1 MKSSYQSSVI
11 SLKKVA
17 IDAKKFV
24 ATIELSPKAPLMTCD
39 DLEATTRIYN
49 LFPAI
54 INHVCMGDASDTFKD
69 VMGNTELAHLLEHVC
84 VELLAQTNLAG
95 DISAGKTFI
104 AQEDTRTYTLEFICN
119 DDVLVTAAFSS
130 AIWIMN
136 WAFGGAR
143 GTKPN
148 VEAIVS
154 GLCALIDSLPS
165 ELELPPEAR
174 TSVEDS
180 AAACDNAE
188 DSDTA
193 EACDNAEA
201 SDDVACDNTEIS
213 DVADHNGDNK
223 DNPDVADA
231 QSENVHDVSV
241 VENAN
246 DEAESAESAD
256 AEPAAK
262 TPADT
267 EFVDAESVDTAS
279 AVTEHVETASS
290 ATNSDVEPSDEVPIE
305 PKSAPVSQETSR
317 TTSAEDAPADMKTS
331 RQNMGNSKRAD
342 LDGTM
347 KLPRSRRIR

>member
-1 MKSSYQSSVI
+1 MKSSYQPSVI

-104 AQEDTRTYTLEFICN
+104 AQEGTRTYTLEFICN

-174 TSVEDS
+174 ASVEDS

-188 DSDTA
+188 DNGDA

-201 SDDVACDNTEIS
+201 SGAT
-213 DVADHNGDNK
+213 DHNGDTK
-223 DNPDVADA
+223 DNPDVADT
-231 QSENVHDVSV
+231 QSENAHDVSV
-241 VENAN
+241 VENA
-246 DEAESAESAD
+246 DVEAESAESAD
-256 AEPAAK
+256 AEPAEK

-267 EFVDAESVDTAS
+267 ESADTESVDTAS
-279 AVTEHVETASS
+279 TVTEHVETAPS
-290 ATNSDVEPSDEVPIE
+290 ATNSDVEASDELPIE
-305 PKSAPVSQETSR
+305 PKPAPAPQETSR
-317 TTSAEDAPADMKTS
+317 AESAEGTSADKKAS
-331 RQNMGNSKRAD
+331 RQNKGNSKRAD

>member
-174 TSVEDS
+174 ASVEDS

-188 DSDTA
+188 DNGDA

-201 SDDVACDNTEIS
+201 SGAT
-213 DVADHNGDNK
+213 DHNGDTK
-223 DNPDVADA
+223 DNPDVADT
-231 QSENVHDVSV
+231 QSENAHDVSV
-241 VENAN
+241 VENA
-246 DEAESAESAD
+246 DVEAESAESAD
-256 AEPAAK
+256 AEPAEK

-267 EFVDAESVDTAS
+267 ESADTESVDTAS
-279 AVTEHVETASS
+279 TVTEHVETAPS
-290 ATNSDVEPSDEVPIE
+290 ATNSDVEASDELPIE
-305 PKSAPVSQETSR
+305 PKPAPAPQETSR
-317 TTSAEDAPADMKTS
+317 AESAEGTSADKKAS
-331 RQNMGNSKRAD
+331 RQNKGNSKRAD

>member
-165 ELELPPEAR
+165 ELELPPEVRA
-174 TSVEDS
+174 SVEDS

-188 DSDTA
+188 DNDVA

-201 SDDVACDNTEIS
+201 NDDV
-213 DVADHNGDNK
+213 DHNGGAEDNL
-223 DNPDVADA
+223 DIADA
-231 QSENVHDVSV
+231 QPEKTNNTPSA
-241 VENAN
+241 ENAD
-246 DEAESAESAD
+246 DEAESAESVD
-256 AEPAAK
+256 TEPAEK

-267 EFVDAESVDTAS
+267 ESAVTESVDTAS
-279 AVTEHVETASS
+279 VVADSS
-290 ATNSDVEPSDEVPIE
+290 AEASDELPIE
-305 PKSAPVSQETSR
+305 PKPVPVPQETSR
-317 TTSAEDAPADMKTS
+317 TTSAEDTPADIKTS
-331 RQNMGNSKRAD
+331 RQNKGNSKRAD

>member
-24 ATIELSPKAPLMTCD
+24 ATIELSSKAPLMTCD

-104 AQEDTRTYTLEFICN
+104 AREDARTYTLEFICN

-180 AAACDNAE
+180 ATACDNAE
-188 DSDTA
+188 GKSDA

-201 SDDVACDNTEIS
+201 SDDVACDNAEIS
-213 DVADHNGDNK
+213 DVADHNGDTK
-223 DNPDVADA
+223 DNPDVADT
-231 QSENVHDVSV
+231 QSENAHDVSV
-241 VENAN
+241 VENAD
-246 DEAESAESAD
+246 DEVESAESAD

-267 EFVDAESVDTAS
+267 ESVDTESVD
-279 AVTEHVETASS
+279 TASS
-290 ATNSDVEPSDEVPIE
+290 ATNSDAEASDEVPIE

-317 TTSAEDAPADMKTS
+317 TPSTKDAPVDKKAS
-331 RQNMGNSKRAD
+331 RQNKDNSKRAD

-347 KLPRSRRIR
+347 KLPRSRKIR

>member
-1 MKSSYQSSVI
+1 MKSSYQSSAI

-174 TSVEDS
+174 ASVKDS
-180 AAACDNAE
+180 AA
-188 DSDTA
+188 
-193 EACDNAEA
+193 ACDNAEA
-201 SDDVACDNTEIS
+201 SDDVACDNAEAS
-213 DVADHNGDNK
+213 DVADHNGDTK
-223 DNPDVADA
+223 DNPDGADA
-231 QSENVHDVSV
+231 QSENAHDVSV
-241 VENAN
+241 VENS
-246 DEAESAESAD
+246 DYEAESAESAD

-267 EFVDAESVDTAS
+267 ESVDTESVD
-279 AVTEHVETASS
+279 TASS
-290 ATNSDVEPSDEVPIE
+290 ATNSDAEASDEVPIE

-317 TTSAEDAPADMKTS
+317 TPSTKDAPVDKKAS
-331 RQNMGNSKRAD
+331 RQNKDNSKRAD

>member
-165 ELELPPEAR
+165 ELGLPPEAR
-174 TSVEDS
+174 ASVEDS
-180 AAACDNAE
+180 AAACDKAE

-193 EACDNAEA
+193 EESDDAEA
-201 SDDVACDNTEIS
+201 S
-213 DVADHNGDNK
+213 DVADHNGGTEDNL
-223 DNPDVADA
+223 DIADA
-231 QSENVHDVSV
+231 QPEKINNTPSA
-241 VENAN
+241 ENADN
-246 DEAESAESAD
+246 EAESAESTESAD
-256 AEPAAK
+256 AEPAEK

-267 EFVDAESVDTAS
+267 ESAAIESVDTAS
-279 AVTEHVETASS
+279 PVADSS
-290 ATNSDVEPSDEVPIE
+290 AEASDELPIE
-305 PKSAPVSQETSR
+305 PKPAPVPQETSR
-317 TTSAEDAPADMKTS
+317 TTSTEDAPADKKTS
-331 RQNMGNSKRAD
+331 RQNKSNSKRAD

>member
-104 AQEDTRTYTLEFICN
+104 AREDTRTYTLEFICN

-188 DSDTA
+188 GKSDA

-213 DVADHNGDNK
+213 AVADHNGDTK

-231 QSENVHDVSV
+231 QSENAHDVSV
-241 VENAN
+241 VENA
-246 DEAESAESAD
+246 DVEAESAESAD
-256 AEPAAK
+256 AEPAEK

-267 EFVDAESVDTAS
+267 ESADTESVDTAS
-279 AVTEHVETASS
+279 TVAEHVETAPS

-317 TTSAEDAPADMKTS
+317 TPSTKDAPADMKTS
-331 RQNMGNSKRAD
+331 RQNKTNSKRAD

>member
-24 ATIELSPKAPLMTCD
+24 ATIELSSKAPLMTCD

-119 DDVLVTAAFSS
+119 DDVLVTASFSS

-154 GLCALIDSLPS
+154 GLCALIDSLPA

-174 TSVEDS
+174 ASVEDS

-188 DSDTA
+188 DNSDAETCDNAEASDA

-201 SDDVACDNTEIS
+201 NGA
-213 DVADHNGDNK
+213 ADHNGDTK
-223 DNPDVADA
+223 DNPDVANT
-231 QSENVHDVSV
+231 QSENAHDVSV
-241 VENAN
+241 VENA
-246 DEAESAESAD
+246 DVEAESAEITD
-256 AEPAAK
+256 AEPAEK

-267 EFVDAESVDTAS
+267 ESADTESVDTAS
-279 AVTEHVETASS
+279 TVTEHVDTAPS
-290 ATNSDVEPSDEVPIE
+290 ATNSDVEASDELPIE

-317 TTSAEDAPADMKTS
+317 TPSTKDAPADKKAS
-331 RQNMGNSKRAD
+331 RQNKGNSKRAD
-342 LDGTM
+342 LDGAM

>member
-136 WAFGGAR
+136 WAFGGAS

-165 ELELPPEAR
+165 ELGLPPEVRA
-174 TSVEDS
+174 SVEDS
-180 AAACDNAE
+180 AAACDKAE
-188 DSDTA
+188 GNGDD

-201 SDDVACDNTEIS
+201 NDDV
-213 DVADHNGDNK
+213 DHNGGAEDNL
-223 DNPDVADA
+223 DIADA
-231 QSENVHDVSV
+231 QPEKTNNTPSA
-241 VENAN
+241 ENAD
-246 DEAESAESAD
+246 DEAESAESVD
-256 AEPAAK
+256 TEPAEK

-267 EFVDAESVDTAS
+267 ESAAIESVDTAS
-279 AVTEHVETASS
+279 PVADSS
-290 ATNSDVEPSDEVPIE
+290 AEASDELPIE
-305 PKSAPVSQETSR
+305 PKPAPVPQETSR
-317 TTSAEDAPADMKTS
+317 TTSTEDAPADKKTS
-331 RQNMGNSKRAD
+331 RQNKSNSKRAD

>member
-174 TSVEDS
+174 ASVEDS

-188 DSDTA
+188 GNGDD

-201 SDDVACDNTEIS
+201 NDDV
-213 DVADHNGDNK
+213 DHNGGAEDNL
-223 DNPDVADA
+223 DIADA
-231 QSENVHDVSV
+231 QPEKTNNTPSA
-241 VENAN
+241 ENAD
-246 DEAESAESAD
+246 DEAESAESVD
-256 AEPAAK
+256 TEPAEK
-262 TPADT
+262 TPSDT
-267 EFVDAESVDTAS
+267 ESAVTESVDTAS
-279 AVTEHVETASS
+279 PVADSS
-290 ATNSDVEPSDEVPIE
+290 AEASDELPIE
-305 PKSAPVSQETSR
+305 PKPVPVPQETSR
-317 TTSAEDAPADMKTS
+317 TTSAEDTPADIKTS
-331 RQNMGNSKRAD
+331 RQNKGNSKRAD

>member
-24 ATIELSPKAPLMTCD
+24 ATIELSSKAPLMTCD

-104 AQEDTRTYTLEFICN
+104 AREDARTYTLEFICN

-180 AAACDNAE
+180 ATACDNAE
-188 DSDTA
+188 GKSDA

-201 SDDVACDNTEIS
+201 SDDVACDNAEIS
-213 DVADHNGDNK
+213 DVADHNGDTK
-223 DNPDVADA
+223 DNPDVADT
-231 QSENVHDVSV
+231 QSENAHDVSV
-241 VENAN
+241 VENAD
-246 DEAESAESAD
+246 DEVESAESAD

-267 EFVDAESVDTAS
+267 ESVDTESVD
-279 AVTEHVETASS
+279 TASS
-290 ATNSDVEPSDEVPIE
+290 ATNSDAEASDEVPIE

>member
-104 AQEDTRTYTLEFICN
+104 AREDARTYTLEFICN

-180 AAACDNAE
+180 ATACDNAE
-188 DSDTA
+188 GKSDA

-201 SDDVACDNTEIS
+201 SDDVACDNAEIS
-213 DVADHNGDNK
+213 DVADHNGDTK
-223 DNPDVADA
+223 DNPDVADT
-231 QSENVHDVSV
+231 QSENAHDVSV
-241 VENAN
+241 VENAD
-246 DEAESAESAD
+246 DEAESAERAD
-256 AEPAAK
+256 AEPAEK

-267 EFVDAESVDTAS
+267 ESAAIESVDTAS
-279 AVTEHVETASS
+279 PVADSS
-290 ATNSDVEPSDEVPIE
+290 AEASDELPIE
-305 PKSAPVSQETSR
+305 PKPAPVPQETSR
-317 TTSAEDAPADMKTS
+317 TTSTEDAPADKKTS
-331 RQNMGNSKRAD
+331 RQNKSNSKRAD

>member
-39 DLEATTRIYN
+39 DLEATTRNYN

-104 AQEDTRTYTLEFICN
+104 AREDTRTYTLEFICN

-201 SDDVACDNTEIS
+201 SDDV
-213 DVADHNGDNK
+213 DHNGGAEDNL
-223 DNPDVADA
+223 DIADA
-231 QSENVHDVSV
+231 QPEKTNNTPSA
-241 VENAN
+241 ENAD
-246 DEAESAESAD
+246 DEAESAESVD
-256 AEPAAK
+256 TEPAEK

-267 EFVDAESVDTAS
+267 ESAAIESVDTAS
-279 AVTEHVETASS
+279 PVACLLYT
-290 ATNSDVEPSDEVPIE
+290 SD
-305 PKSAPVSQETSR
+305 A
-317 TTSAEDAPADMKTS
+317 AD
-331 RQNMGNSKRAD
+331 D
-342 LDGTM
+342 VIDV
-347 KLPRSRRIR
+347 

>member
-165 ELELPPEAR
+165 ELGLPPEAR
-174 TSVEDS
+174 ASVEDS
-180 AAACDNAE
+180 AAACDKAE
-188 DSDTA
+188 NNDVA

-201 SDDVACDNTEIS
+201 SD
-213 DVADHNGDNK
+213 VADHNGDTR

-231 QSENVHDVSV
+231 QSENTHDVSV
-241 VENAN
+241 VENAD
-246 DEAESAESAD
+246 DEAESAERAD
-256 AEPAAK
+256 AEPAEK

-267 EFVDAESVDTAS
+267 ESAAIESVDTAS
-279 AVTEHVETASS
+279 PVADSS
-290 ATNSDVEPSDEVPIE
+290 AEASDELPIE
-305 PKSAPVSQETSR
+305 PKPAPVPQETSR
-317 TTSAEDAPADMKTS
+317 TTSTEDAPADKKTS
-331 RQNMGNSKRAD
+331 RQNKSNSKRAD

>member
-154 GLCALIDSLPS
+154 GLCALIDSLPA

-174 TSVEDS
+174 ASVEDS

-188 DSDTA
+188 DNSDAETCDNAEASDA

-201 SDDVACDNTEIS
+201 SGA
-213 DVADHNGDNK
+213 ADHNGDTK
-223 DNPDVADA
+223 DNPDVADT
-231 QSENVHDVSV
+231 QSENAHDVSV
-241 VENAN
+241 VENA
-246 DEAESAESAD
+246 DVEAESAENAD
-256 AEPAAK
+256 AEPVAK

-267 EFVDAESVDTAS
+267 ESADTESVDTAS
-279 AVTEHVETASS
+279 TVTEHVETAPS
-290 ATNSDVEPSDEVPIE
+290 ATNSDAEASDELPIE
-305 PKSAPVSQETSR
+305 PKPAPAPQETSR
-317 TTSAEDAPADMKTS
+317 AESAEGTSADKKAS
-331 RQNMGNSKRAD
+331 RQNIDNSKRAD

>member
-165 ELELPPEAR
+165 ELELPPAAR

-188 DSDTA
+188 DNGDA
-193 EACDNAEA
+193 EACDNPEA
-201 SDDVACDNTEIS
+201 S
-213 DVADHNGDNK
+213 DVADHNGGAEDNL
-223 DNPDVADA
+223 DAADA
-231 QSENVHDVSV
+231 QSENAHDVSV
-241 VENAN
+241 VENAD
-246 DEAESAESAD
+246 DEVESAESAEKAD
-256 AEPAAK
+256 AEPVEK

-267 EFVDAESVDTAS
+267 ESAATESVDTAS
-279 AVTEHVETASS
+279 PVADSS
-290 ATNSDVEPSDEVPIE
+290 AEASDELPIE
-305 PKSAPVSQETSR
+305 PKPAPVSQETSR
-317 TTSAEDAPADMKTS
+317 TASAEDAPADMKTS

>member
-24 ATIELSPKAPLMTCD
+24 ATIELCPKAPLMTCD

-165 ELELPPEAR
+165 ELELPPEVRA
-174 TSVEDS
+174 SVEDS

-188 DSDTA
+188 DNDVA

-201 SDDVACDNTEIS
+201 SDDV
-213 DVADHNGDNK
+213 DHNGDTK
-223 DNPDVADA
+223 DNPDGADA
-231 QSENVHDVSV
+231 QPENAHDVSV
-241 VENAN
+241 VENAD
-246 DEAESAESAD
+246 DEAESAD
-256 AEPAAK
+256 AEPVEKA
-262 TPADT
+262 PADT
-267 EFVDAESVDTAS
+267 ESAVTESVDTAS
-279 AVTEHVETASS
+279 PVADSS
-290 ATNSDVEPSDEVPIE
+290 AEASDELPIE
-305 PKSAPVSQETSR
+305 PKPAPAPQETSR
-317 TTSAEDAPADMKTS
+317 AESAEGTSADKKAS
-331 RQNMGNSKRAD
+331 RQNKDNSKRAD

-347 KLPRSRRIR
+347 KLPRSRKIR

>member
-24 ATIELSPKAPLMTCD
+24 ATIELSSKAPLMTCD

-119 DDVLVTAAFSS
+119 DDVLVTASFSS

-154 GLCALIDSLPS
+154 GLCALIDSLPA

-174 TSVEDS
+174 ASVEDS

-188 DSDTA
+188 DNSDAETCDNAEASDA

-201 SDDVACDNTEIS
+201 NGA
-213 DVADHNGDNK
+213 ADHNGDTK
-223 DNPDVADA
+223 DNPDVANT
-231 QSENVHDVSV
+231 QSENAHDVSV
-241 VENAN
+241 VENA
-246 DEAESAESAD
+246 DVEAESAEITD
-256 AEPAAK
+256 AEPAEK

-267 EFVDAESVDTAS
+267 ESADTESVDTAS
-279 AVTEHVETASS
+279 TVTEHVETAPS
-290 ATNSDVEPSDEVPIE
+290 ATNSDAEASDELPIE
-305 PKSAPVSQETSR
+305 PKPAPAPQETSR
-317 TTSAEDAPADMKTS
+317 AESAEGTSADKKAS
-331 RQNMGNSKRAD
+331 RQNKGNSKRAD

-347 KLPRSRRIR
+347 RLPRSRRIR

>member
-24 ATIELSPKAPLMTCD
+24 ATIELSSKAPLMTCD

-119 DDVLVTAAFSS
+119 DDVLVTASFSS

-154 GLCALIDSLPS
+154 GLCALIDSLPA

-174 TSVEDS
+174 ASVEDS

-188 DSDTA
+188 DNSDAETCDNAEASDA

-201 SDDVACDNTEIS
+201 NGA
-213 DVADHNGDNK
+213 ADHNGDTK
-223 DNPDVADA
+223 DNPDVANT
-231 QSENVHDVSV
+231 QSENAHDVSV
-241 VENAN
+241 VENA
-246 DEAESAESAD
+246 DVEAESAEITD
-256 AEPAAK
+256 AEPAEK

-267 EFVDAESVDTAS
+267 ESADTESVDTAS
-279 AVTEHVETASS
+279 TVTEHVETAPS
-290 ATNSDVEPSDEVPIE
+290 ATNSDVEASDELPIE

-317 TTSAEDAPADMKTS
+317 TPSTKDAPADKKAS
-331 RQNMGNSKRAD
+331 RQNKGNSKRAD

>member
-165 ELELPPEAR
+165 ELGLPPEAR
-174 TSVEDS
+174 ASVEDS
-180 AAACDNAE
+180 AAACDKAE

-193 EACDNAEA
+193 EESDDAEA
-201 SDDVACDNTEIS
+201 S
-213 DVADHNGDNK
+213 DVADHNGGTEDNL
-223 DNPDVADA
+223 DIADA
-231 QSENVHDVSV
+231 QPEKINNTPSA
-241 VENAN
+241 ENADN
-246 DEAESAESAD
+246 EAESAESTESAD
-256 AEPAAK
+256 AEPVEKA
-262 TPADT
+262 PADT
-267 EFVDAESVDTAS
+267 ESAVTESVDTAS
-279 AVTEHVETASS
+279 VVADSS
-290 ATNSDVEPSDEVPIE
+290 AEASDELPIE
-305 PKSAPVSQETSR
+305 PKPVPVPQETSR
-317 TTSAEDAPADMKTS
+317 TTSAEDTPADIKTS
-331 RQNMGNSKRAD
+331 RQNKGNSKRAD

>member
-174 TSVEDS
+174 ASVEDS
-180 AAACDNAE
+180 AAACDKAE
-188 DSDTA
+188 GNGDD

-201 SDDVACDNTEIS
+201 SDDVACDNAEIS
-213 DVADHNGDNK
+213 DVADHNGDTK
-223 DNPDVADA
+223 DSPDVADT
-231 QSENVHDVSV
+231 QSENAHDVSV
-241 VENAN
+241 VENA
-246 DEAESAESAD
+246 DVEAESAESAD
-256 AEPAAK
+256 AEPAEK

-267 EFVDAESVDTAS
+267 ESVDTAS
-279 AVTEHVETASS
+279 TVAEHVETAPS
-290 ATNSDVEPSDEVPIE
+290 ATNSDVEASDELPIE
-305 PKSAPVSQETSR
+305 PKPAPAPQETSR
-317 TTSAEDAPADMKTS
+317 AESAEGTSADKKAS
-331 RQNMGNSKRAD
+331 RQNKGNSKRAD

>member
-104 AQEDTRTYTLEFICN
+104 AREDTRTYTLEFICN

-165 ELELPPEAR
+165 ELGLPPEAR
-174 TSVEDS
+174 ASVEDS
-180 AAACDNAE
+180 AAACDKAE

-201 SDDVACDNTEIS
+201 SDDV
-213 DVADHNGDNK
+213 DHNGGAEDNL
-223 DNPDVADA
+223 DIADA
-231 QSENVHDVSV
+231 QPEKTNNTPSA
-241 VENAN
+241 ENAD
-246 DEAESAESAD
+246 DEAESAESVD
-256 AEPAAK
+256 TEPAEK

-267 EFVDAESVDTAS
+267 ESAVTESVDTAS
-279 AVTEHVETASS
+279 VVADSS
-290 ATNSDVEPSDEVPIE
+290 AEASDELPIE
-305 PKSAPVSQETSR
+305 PKPVPVPQETSR
-317 TTSAEDAPADMKTS
+317 TTSAEDTPADIKTS
-331 RQNMGNSKRAD
+331 RQNKSNSKRAD

>member
-165 ELELPPEAR
+165 ELELPPEVRA
-174 TSVEDS
+174 SVEDS

-188 DSDTA
+188 GNGDD

-201 SDDVACDNTEIS
+201 NDDV
-213 DVADHNGDNK
+213 DHNGGAEDNL
-223 DNPDVADA
+223 DIADA
-231 QSENVHDVSV
+231 QPENAHDVSV
-241 VENAN
+241 VENAD
-246 DEAESAESAD
+246 DEVESAESAEKAD
-256 AEPAAK
+256 AEPVEK

-267 EFVDAESVDTAS
+267 ESAATESVDTAS
-279 AVTEHVETASS
+279 PVADSS
-290 ATNSDVEPSDEVPIE
+290 AEASDELPIE
-305 PKSAPVSQETSR
+305 PKPTLAPQETSR
-317 TTSAEDAPADMKTS
+317 TASAEDAPADMKTS

>member
-154 GLCALIDSLPS
+154 GLCALIVSLPS

-174 TSVEDS
+174 ASVEDS
-180 AAACDNAE
+180 AAACDKAE
-188 DSDTA
+188 DNDVA

-201 SDDVACDNTEIS
+201 SDDV
-213 DVADHNGDNK
+213 DHNGDTK
-223 DNPDVADA
+223 DNPDGADA
-231 QSENVHDVSV
+231 QPENAHDVSV
-241 VENAN
+241 VENAD
-246 DEAESAESAD
+246 DEAESAD
-256 AEPAAK
+256 AEPVEKA
-262 TPADT
+262 PADT
-267 EFVDAESVDTAS
+267 ESAVTESVDTAS
-279 AVTEHVETASS
+279 PVADSS
-290 ATNSDVEPSDEVPIE
+290 AEASDELPIE
-305 PKSAPVSQETSR
+305 PKPAPAPQETSR
-317 TTSAEDAPADMKTS
+317 AESAEGTSADKKAS
-331 RQNMGNSKRAD
+331 RQNKDNSKRAD

-347 KLPRSRRIR
+347 KLPRSRKIR

>member
-174 TSVEDS
+174 ASVEDS

-188 DSDTA
+188 GNGDD

-201 SDDVACDNTEIS
+201 NDDV
-213 DVADHNGDNK
+213 DHNGGAEDNL
-223 DNPDVADA
+223 DIADA
-231 QSENVHDVSV
+231 QPEKTNNTPSA
-241 VENAN
+241 ENAD
-246 DEAESAESAD
+246 DEAESAESVD
-256 AEPAAK
+256 TEPAEK

-267 EFVDAESVDTAS
+267 ESAVTESVDTAS
-279 AVTEHVETASS
+279 VVADSS
-290 ATNSDVEPSDEVPIE
+290 AEASDELPIE
-305 PKSAPVSQETSR
+305 PKPAPVPQETSR
-317 TTSAEDAPADMKTS
+317 TTSTEDAPADKKTS
-331 RQNMGNSKRAD
+331 RQNKSNSKRAD

>member
-24 ATIELSPKAPLMTCD
+24 ATIELCPKAPLMTCD
-39 DLEATTRIYN
+39 DLEATTRSYN

-188 DSDTA
+188 DNDVA

-201 SDDVACDNTEIS
+201 SDDV
-213 DVADHNGDNK
+213 DHNGGAEDNL
-223 DNPDVADA
+223 DIADA
-231 QSENVHDVSV
+231 QPENAHDVSV
-241 VENAN
+241 VENAD
-246 DEAESAESAD
+246 DEVESAESAEKAD
-256 AEPAAK
+256 AEPVEK

-267 EFVDAESVDTAS
+267 ESAATESVDTAS
-279 AVTEHVETASS
+279 PVADSS
-290 ATNSDVEPSDEVPIE
+290 AEASDELPIE
-305 PKSAPVSQETSR
+305 PKPVPVPQETSR

-331 RQNMGNSKRAD
+331 RQNMDSSKRAD

>member
-24 ATIELSPKAPLMTCD
+24 ATIELSSKAPLMTCD

-104 AQEDTRTYTLEFICN
+104 AREDARTYTLEFICN

-180 AAACDNAE
+180 ATACDNAE
-188 DSDTA
+188 DNSDAETCDNAEASDA

-201 SDDVACDNTEIS
+201 NGA
-213 DVADHNGDNK
+213 ADHNGDTK
-223 DNPDVADA
+223 DNPDVANT
-231 QSENVHDVSV
+231 QSENAHDVSV
-241 VENAN
+241 VENA
-246 DEAESAESAD
+246 DVEAESAEITD
-256 AEPAAK
+256 AEPVAK

-267 EFVDAESVDTAS
+267 ESVDTAS
-279 AVTEHVETASS
+279 TVTEHVETAPS
-290 ATNSDVEPSDEVPIE
+290 ATNSDVEPSDELPIE

-317 TTSAEDAPADMKTS
+317 TPSTKDAPVDKKAS
-331 RQNMGNSKRAD
+331 RQNKGNSKRAD

>member
-24 ATIELSPKAPLMTCD
+24 ATIELSSKAPLMTCD

-154 GLCALIDSLPS
+154 GLCALIDSLPA

-174 TSVEDS
+174 ASVEDS

-188 DSDTA
+188 DNSDAETCDNAEASDA

-201 SDDVACDNTEIS
+201 SGA
-213 DVADHNGDNK
+213 ADHNGDTK
-223 DNPDVADA
+223 DNPDVANT
-231 QSENVHDVSV
+231 QSENAHDVSV
-241 VENAN
+241 VENA
-246 DEAESAESAD
+246 DVEAESAENAD
-256 AEPAAK
+256 AEPVAK

-267 EFVDAESVDTAS
+267 ESADTESVDTAS
-279 AVTEHVETASS
+279 TVTEHVETAPS
-290 ATNSDVEPSDEVPIE
+290 ATNSDAEASDELPIE
-305 PKSAPVSQETSR
+305 PKPAPAPQETSR
-317 TTSAEDAPADMKTS
+317 AESAEGTSADKKAS
-331 RQNMGNSKRAD
+331 RQNIDNSKRAD

>member
-174 TSVEDS
+174 ASVEDS

-188 DSDTA
+188 GNGDD

-201 SDDVACDNTEIS
+201 NDDV
-213 DVADHNGDNK
+213 DHNGGAEDNL
-223 DNPDVADA
+223 DAADA
-231 QSENVHDVSV
+231 QSENAHDVSV
-241 VENAN
+241 VENAD
-246 DEAESAESAD
+246 DEVESAESAEKAD
-256 AEPAAK
+256 AEPVEK

-267 EFVDAESVDTAS
+267 ESAATESVDTAS
-279 AVTEHVETASS
+279 PVADSS
-290 ATNSDVEPSDEVPIE
+290 AEASDELPIE
-305 PKSAPVSQETSR
+305 PKPTLAPQETSR

>member
-24 ATIELSPKAPLMTCD
+24 ATIELSSKAPLMTCD

-213 DVADHNGDNK
+213 DVADHNGDTK

-231 QSENVHDVSV
+231 QSENAHDVSV
-241 VENAN
+241 VENA
-246 DEAESAESAD
+246 DVEAESAESAD
-256 AEPAAK
+256 AEPVAK

-267 EFVDAESVDTAS
+267 ESADTESVDTAS
-279 AVTEHVETASS
+279 TVTEHVETAPS
-290 ATNSDVEPSDEVPIE
+290 ATNSDVEASDELPIE

-317 TTSAEDAPADMKTS
+317 TPSTKDAPADKKAS
-331 RQNMGNSKRAD
+331 RQNKGNSKRAD

>member
-1 MKSSYQSSVI
+1 MKSSYQSSAI

-174 TSVEDS
+174 ASVEDS
-180 AAACDNAE
+180 AVACDNAE
-188 DSDTA
+188 DNNTA

-201 SDDVACDNTEIS
+201 SDDVACDNTETS
-213 DVADHNGDNK
+213 VVADHNGDTK

-231 QSENVHDVSV
+231 QSENAHDVSV
-241 VENAN
+241 VEIAD
-246 DEAESAESAD
+246 DEAESAKIAD
-256 AEPAAK
+256 TEPAEK

-267 EFVDAESVDTAS
+267 ESAAAESVDTAS
-279 AVTEHVETASS
+279 AVTD
-290 ATNSDVEPSDEVPIE
+290 SDVEPSDEVPIE
-305 PKSAPVSQETSR
+305 PKPVPVSQETSR
-317 TTSAEDAPADMKTS
+317 TPSTKDAPVDKKPS
-331 RQNMGNSKRAD
+331 RQNKDNSKRAD

>member
-1 MKSSYQSSVI
+1 
-11 SLKKVA
+11 
-17 IDAKKFV
+17 
-24 ATIELSPKAPLMTCD
+24 MTCD

-188 DSDTA
+188 GKSDA

-201 SDDVACDNTEIS
+201 SDDV
-213 DVADHNGDNK
+213 DHNGGAEDNL
-223 DNPDVADA
+223 DIADA
-231 QSENVHDVSV
+231 QPEKTNNTPSA
-241 VENAN
+241 ENAD
-246 DEAESAESAD
+246 DEAESAESVD
-256 AEPAAK
+256 TEPAEK

-267 EFVDAESVDTAS
+267 ESAVTESVDTAS
-279 AVTEHVETASS
+279 VVADSS
-290 ATNSDVEPSDEVPIE
+290 AEASDELPIE
-305 PKSAPVSQETSR
+305 PKPVPVPQETSR
-317 TTSAEDAPADMKTS
+317 TTSAEDTPADIKTS
-331 RQNMGNSKRAD
+331 RQNKGNSKRAD

>member
-174 TSVEDS
+174 ASVEDS

-188 DSDTA
+188 GKSDA

-201 SDDVACDNTEIS
+201 SDDVACDNAEIS
-213 DVADHNGDNK
+213 DVADHNGDTK
-223 DNPDVADA
+223 DNPDVADT
-231 QSENVHDVSV
+231 QSENAHDVSV
-241 VENAN
+241 VENA
-246 DEAESAESAD
+246 DVEAESAENAD
-256 AEPAAK
+256 AEPVAK

-267 EFVDAESVDTAS
+267 ESADTESVDTAS
-279 AVTEHVETASS
+279 AVTEHVDTASS
-290 ATNSDVEPSDEVPIE
+290 ATNSDAEASDELPIE
-305 PKSAPVSQETSR
+305 PKPAPAPQETSR
-317 TTSAEDAPADMKTS
+317 AESAEGTSADKKAS
-331 RQNMGNSKRAD
+331 RQNKGNSKRAD

>member
-165 ELELPPEAR
+165 EIELPPEAR

-188 DSDTA
+188 DNSDAETCDNA
-193 EACDNAEA
+193 EASDDEACDNAEA
-201 SDDVACDNTEIS
+201 SDYV
-213 DVADHNGDNK
+213 DHNGGAE

-231 QSENVHDVSV
+231 QSENAHDVSV
-241 VENAN
+241 VENAD
-246 DEAESAESAD
+246 DEVESAESTD
-256 AEPAAK
+256 AEPVEKA
-262 TPADT
+262 PADT
-267 EFVDAESVDTAS
+267 ESAATESVDTAS
-279 AVTEHVETASS
+279 PVADSS
-290 ATNSDVEPSDEVPIE
+290 AEASDELPIE
-305 PKSAPVSQETSR
+305 PKPVPVPQETSR

-331 RQNMGNSKRAD
+331 RQNMDSSKRAD

>member
-174 TSVEDS
+174 ASVKDS
-180 AAACDNAE
+180 AA
-188 DSDTA
+188 
-193 EACDNAEA
+193 ACDNAEA
-201 SDDVACDNTEIS
+201 SDDVACDNAEAS
-213 DVADHNGDNK
+213 DVADHNGDTK
-223 DNPDVADA
+223 DNPDGADA
-231 QSENVHDVSV
+231 QSENAHDVSV
-241 VENAN
+241 VENSDYEA
-246 DEAESAESAD
+246 ESAESAESAD
-256 AEPAAK
+256 AEPVEK

-267 EFVDAESVDTAS
+267 ESAATESVDTAS
-279 AVTEHVETASS
+279 AVID
-290 ATNSDVEPSDEVPIE
+290 SDDKPSDELPIE
-305 PKSAPVSQETSR
+305 PKPVPVSQETSR
-317 TTSAEDAPADMKTS
+317 TPSTKDAPADKKPS
-331 RQNMGNSKRAD
+331 RQNKDNSKRAD

-347 KLPRSRRIR
+347 KLPRSRKIR

>member
-188 DSDTA
+188 GKSDA

-201 SDDVACDNTEIS
+201 SDDV
-213 DVADHNGDNK
+213 DHNGGAEDNL
-223 DNPDVADA
+223 DIADA
-231 QSENVHDVSV
+231 QPEKTNNTPSA
-241 VENAN
+241 ENAD
-246 DEAESAESAD
+246 DEAESAESVD
-256 AEPAAK
+256 TEPAEK

-267 EFVDAESVDTAS
+267 ESAVTESVDTAS
-279 AVTEHVETASS
+279 VVADSS
-290 ATNSDVEPSDEVPIE
+290 AEASDELPIE
-305 PKSAPVSQETSR
+305 PKPVPVPQETSR
-317 TTSAEDAPADMKTS
+317 TTSAEDTPADIKTS
-331 RQNMGNSKRAD
+331 RQNKGNSKRAD

>member
-24 ATIELSPKAPLMTCD
+24 ATIELSSKAPLMTCD

-174 TSVEDS
+174 ASVEDS

-188 DSDTA
+188 GNGDD

-201 SDDVACDNTEIS
+201 NDDV
-213 DVADHNGDNK
+213 DHNGGAEDNL
-223 DNPDVADA
+223 DIADA
-231 QSENVHDVSV
+231 QPEKTNNTPSA
-241 VENAN
+241 ENAD
-246 DEAESAESAD
+246 DEAESAESVD
-256 AEPAAK
+256 TEPAEK

-267 EFVDAESVDTAS
+267 ESAVTESVDTAS
-279 AVTEHVETASS
+279 VVADSS
-290 ATNSDVEPSDEVPIE
+290 AEASDELPIE
-305 PKSAPVSQETSR
+305 PKPVPVPQETSR
-317 TTSAEDAPADMKTS
+317 TTSAEDTPADIKTS
-331 RQNMGNSKRAD
+331 RQNKGNSKRAD

>member
-188 DSDTA
+188 GKSDA

-201 SDDVACDNTEIS
+201 SDDVACDNAKVS
-213 DVADHNGDNK
+213 DVADHNGDTK

-231 QSENVHDVSV
+231 QSENTHDVSV
-241 VENAN
+241 VENAD
-246 DEAESAESAD
+246 DETESAESAD
-256 AEPAAK
+256 AEPVEKA
-262 TPADT
+262 PADT
-267 EFVDAESVDTAS
+267 ESAVTESVDTAS
-279 AVTEHVETASS
+279 VVADSS
-290 ATNSDVEPSDEVPIE
+290 AEASDELPIE
-305 PKSAPVSQETSR
+305 PKPAPVPQETSR
-317 TTSAEDAPADMKTS
+317 TTSAEDAPADKKTS
-331 RQNMGNSKRAD
+331 RQNKGNSKRAD

>member
-201 SDDVACDNTEIS
+201 SD
-213 DVADHNGDNK
+213 VADHNGDTK

-231 QSENVHDVSV
+231 QSENAHDVSV
-241 VENAN
+241 VENA
-246 DEAESAESAD
+246 DVEAESAESAD
-256 AEPAAK
+256 AEPAEK

-267 EFVDAESVDTAS
+267 ESADTAS
-279 AVTEHVETASS
+279 TVTEHVETASS
-290 ATNSDVEPSDEVPIE
+290 ATNSDAEASDELPIE

-317 TTSAEDAPADMKTS
+317 TPSTKDAPADKKAS
-331 RQNMGNSKRAD
+331 RQNKDNLKRAD

>member
-165 ELELPPEAR
+165 ELGLPPEAR
-174 TSVEDS
+174 ASVEDS
-180 AAACDNAE
+180 AAACDKAE

-193 EACDNAEA
+193 EESDDAEASDDEACDNAEA
-201 SDDVACDNTEIS
+201 SD
-213 DVADHNGDNK
+213 VADHNGGTEDNL
-223 DNPDVADA
+223 DIADA
-231 QSENVHDVSV
+231 QPEKINNTPSA
-241 VENAN
+241 ENADN
-246 DEAESAESAD
+246 EAESAESVD
-256 AEPAAK
+256 TEPAEK

-267 EFVDAESVDTAS
+267 ESAVTESVDTAS
-279 AVTEHVETASS
+279 VVADSS
-290 ATNSDVEPSDEVPIE
+290 AEASDELPIE
-305 PKSAPVSQETSR
+305 PKPVPVPQETSR
-317 TTSAEDAPADMKTS
+317 TTSAEDTPADIKTS
-331 RQNMGNSKRAD
+331 RQNKGNSKRAD